1 MVYFC
6 CALAERQSPSDA
18 SDAERPQFSVFLK
31 VGLLEDMLCLFD
43 TEQHVFY
50 TLVTLGERVCGHP
63 RITHGGAPAA
73 HLKALAALQLNLPAR
88 LNLEAPQG

>member
-1 MVYFC
+1 
-6 CALAERQSPSDA
+6 
-18 SDAERPQFSVFLK
+18 LK

-63 RITHGGAPAA
+63 RITHGGALAA
-73 HLKALAALQLNLPAR
+73 VLEALATLQLKLPAW
-88 LNLEAPQG
+88 LNLSHRRDDSGHNR